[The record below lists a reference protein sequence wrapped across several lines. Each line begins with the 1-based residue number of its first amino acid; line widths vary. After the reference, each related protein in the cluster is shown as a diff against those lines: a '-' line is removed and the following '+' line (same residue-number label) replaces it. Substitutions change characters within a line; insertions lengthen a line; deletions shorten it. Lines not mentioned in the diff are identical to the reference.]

1 MPDVRRGRRYEIRY
15 TPAAS
20 RQVKKLP
27 PEHAGRIK
35 AAIEALADNPDP
47 PGVELVKGP
56 ERHLRIRVGDYRVV
70 YGLHVD
76 VLVVLIVRVEH
87 RSTVY
92 RRR

>member
-20 RQVKKLP
+20 RQVKKL
-27 PEHAGRIK
+27 
-35 AAIEALADNPDP
+35 P